1 MEKRGNERLLEVVF
15 DSVLTLDYN
24 YLIILPA
31 IVCVRLLGSSRYIFL
46 SSIANFGY
54 LPVCVLVWYMA
65 KRYTKHRLII
75 TTITLL
81 FTPMLLYSVM
91 IGFVDVGGDAF
102 ILAALLIRLGTNN
115 DGRANRMLPAGV
127 LLAAAVLMRR

>member
-1 MEKRGNERLLEVVF
+1 
-15 DSVLTLDYN
+15 
-24 YLIILPA
+24 
-31 IVCVRLLGSSRYIFL
+31 
-46 SSIANFGY
+46 
-54 LPVCVLVWYMA
+54 MA

-115 DGRANRMLPAGV
+115 DGRADRMLPAGV